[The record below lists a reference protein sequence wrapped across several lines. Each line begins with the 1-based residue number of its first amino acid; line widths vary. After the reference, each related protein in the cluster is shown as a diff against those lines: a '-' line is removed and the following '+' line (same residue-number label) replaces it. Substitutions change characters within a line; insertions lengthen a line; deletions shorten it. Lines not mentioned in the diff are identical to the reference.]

1 MTKPNKV
8 IAMSSLKGT
17 MLWSRTIKDPV
28 RRMVLDSAGGH
39 AEIDVITS
47 KGQLIKLDPFTGAVK

>member
-1 MTKPNKV
+1 
-8 IAMSSLKGT
+8 

-28 RRMVLDSAGGH
+28 RRMVLDSAGGN

-47 KGQLIKLDPFTGAVK
+47 KGQLIKLDPFTGAVKKTETLPAMP